1 MMLGFADA
9 RCRGPTLER
18 WLKIK
23 KTPTACPKWRPYDSE
38 RYEFARV
45 ASETDEGGRGGR
57 VQLGWMRQSGGDD
70 SGGMWDLL
78 PIGAGAGV
86 WKGDEILES
95 RHGAD

>member
-45 ASETDEGGRGGR
+45 ASEGDEGDEEGGC
-57 VQLGWMRQSGGDD
+57 S
-70 SGGMWDLL
+70 
-78 PIGAGAGV
+78 
-86 WKGDEILES
+86 
-95 RHGAD
+95 

>member
-57 VQLGWMRQSGGDD
+57 VQLGWMRQSGRDD
-70 SGGMWDLL
+70 SGGDV
-78 PIGAGAGV
+78 GFVSYRGGRGRV
-86 WKGDEILES
+86 EG
-95 RHGAD
+95 R